1 MDINFELYKV
11 FYHVAK
17 KLSFSEASAG
27 LFVSQSAVS
36 QAVKTLEKKM
46 GCRLFVRNTKLV
58 KLTGEGELLFKHI
71 EQAFNFIKAGERS
84 VNEVNLLKSGEV
96 RIAASDTICKYY
108 LLPCF
113 EIFNRQYPNIKIR
126 VTNRT
131 SPQCIE
137 LLKNGGADLAVA
149 NLPEKGTEKNLAV
162 TKIKKIQDVFI
173 TGKSFAHLKDRPL
186 TLDELGQY
194 PLLMLEKNTTTRDFI
209 DQFLEKKGVS
219 LAPEIELESVDL
231 LIEMAKIGLGISFVA
246 TDYIKKELA
255 AGDIF
260 ILDIKEKIPARSLG
274 VVTNNRIPLPV
285 TAQKFIDL
293 LKRPGQVHAE
303 ALDA

>member
-17 KLSFSEASAG
+17 NLSFSEASG
-27 LFVSQSAVS
+27 RLFVSQSAVS
-36 QAVKTLEKKM
+36 QAVKTLEKKI
-46 GCRLFVRNTKLV
+46 GCQLFVRNTKLV
-58 KLTGEGELLFKHI
+58 KLTEEGELLFKHI

-84 VNEVNLLKSGEV
+84 VNEVYLLKSGEV

-131 SPQCIE
+131 SPQCIQ
-137 LLKNGGADLAVA
+137 LLKNGSVDLAVA
-149 NLPEKGTEKNLAV
+149 NLPEKEPDKNLTV

-173 TGKSFAHLKDRPL
+173 AGKNFSNLKKRPL
-186 TLDELGQY
+186 PLNELGRY

-209 DQFLEKKGVS
+209 DEFLEKKGVS

-246 TDYIKKELA
+246 RDYIEKELA
-255 AGDIF
+255 SGDVF
-260 ILDIKEKIPARSLG
+260 ILNIKEKIPARSLG
-274 VVTNNRIPLPV
+274 IVTNNRIPLPI

-293 LKRPGQVHAE
+293 LKPPGQVHAE